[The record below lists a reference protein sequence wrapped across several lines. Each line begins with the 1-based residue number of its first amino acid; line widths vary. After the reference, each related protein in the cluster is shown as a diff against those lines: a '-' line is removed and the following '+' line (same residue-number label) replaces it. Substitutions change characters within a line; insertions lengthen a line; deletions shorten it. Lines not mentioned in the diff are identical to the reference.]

1 MNCSC
6 CSLKKSKW
14 KQTLDFFKKEPHQW
28 FTRDSSASLSKTI
41 DSLKKNH
48 FIPKSISLL
57 SLFAQLLFFK
67 EQWEWL
73 FLVTLYK
80 RTTLSESLPSLS
92 LLFKK
97 SEHER
102 FAHKKWAIGLKHR
115 WANSQP
121 WVSHTKCHKIH
132 QTFVVT
138 VNETHANAAHCSKLG
153 RKREGEALR
162 SQ

>member
-1 MNCSC
+1 MIRAHPS
-6 CSLKKSKW
+6 
-14 KQTLDFFKKEPHQW
+14 Q
-28 FTRDSSASLSKTI
+28 KTI

-48 FIPKSISLL
+48 FMPKSISLL

-97 SEHER
+97 SKHER

-121 WVSHTKCHKIH
+121 WVSHTKCHEIH

-162 SQ
+162 SQQAQNSKFAALKSNLWKCYAGIGVQ